1 VTPVEGNVLITGATG
16 GLGHAI
22 ARAFAARGA
31 TLILTGRRAD
41 VLEAQAAEIGGRA
54 IPCDLSQ
61 RLEVDRL
68 IAEVRDVPLHV
79 LVANAGLPATGV
91 LTALPQEKI
100 DRMLE
105 VNLRAPIALA
115 RALAPGMMDRRS
127 GHMVFMSSLSGKAAS
142 AASSLYAA
150 TKFGLRGFA
159 LSIREDLRPYGVG
172 VSVVLPGFIRDA
184 GMFAD
189 AQVKLPPGI
198 GTRTSEDV
206 ATAVISAVARNRAEV
221 EVAPATLRIGATV
234 AGAAPAL
241 AATGQ
246 RLLGGRKLAS
256 ELATGQKSKR

>member
-31 TLILTGRRAD
+31 TLILTGRRAN
-41 VLEAQAAEIGGRA
+41 VLDELVAQVGGRA
-54 IPCDLSQ
+54 LACDLADRGQ
-61 RLEVDRL
+61 VDRL
-68 IAEVRDVPLHV
+68 IEEVIEIGVDV
-79 LVANAGLPATGV
+79 LVANAGLPASGL
-91 LTALPQEKI
+91 LTAMPQEKI

-105 VNLRAPIALA
+105 VNLRAPVALA
-115 RALAPGMMDRRS
+115 RALAPGMMQRRR

-142 AASSLYAA
+142 ASSSLYAA

-159 LSIREDLRPYGVG
+159 LSIREDLRAYGVG

-189 AQVKLPPGI
+189 ANVKLPPGV
-198 GTRTSEDV
+198 GTRTSQDV
-206 ATAVISAVARNRAEV
+206 AAAVISAVERNRAEV
-221 EVAPATLRIGATV
+221 EVAPATLRIGATF

-246 RLLGGRKLAS
+246 RLLGGRKVAS
-256 ELATGQKSKR
+256 ELTSGQRSKH